1 MSSVYTFKMPENA
14 CNSHLHVI
22 DMKYSHN
29 PKSTI
34 KEGTLQN
41 YKSVAKKIQM
51 PRAVFVQAK
60 LYALDST
67 CLLDA
72 IEEFGLDKSRGIA
85 VLDRYVSDQE
95 LEYLHEHGIRGL
107 RFSLWDP
114 PASVV
119 RFEDVK
125 PLSEKIKHL
134 GWNIQLHMQISQ
146 MIEQADVLESL
157 DCRLVLD
164 HMARLDP
171 KMGVHDPNYDFIRKL
186 IDKGNT
192 WIKLCGPY
200 LNTVKGY
207 PWTDAAE
214 TARAIAAYAPERV
227 LYGTDYPNTLLD
239 KNPDPIAL
247 VEMLSNWI
255 PDERN
260 RRLALVD
267 NPDEVYFY

>member
-1 MSSVYTFKMPENA
+1 MKSVFTFEMPDNA

-22 DMKYSHN
+22 DYRYSHN

-34 KEGTLQN
+34 KEGTLAN
-41 YKSVAKKIQM
+41 YKSVAKMIGI

-60 LYALDST
+60 LYALDNT
-67 CLLDA
+67 CLLDS
-72 IEEFGLDKSRGIA
+72 IEEFGIDKSRGIA
-85 VLDRYVSDQE
+85 VLDRHVTDSE
-95 LEYLHEHGIRGL
+95 LEYLHERGIRGL

-119 RFEDVK
+119 KFEDVK

-146 MIEQADVLESL
+146 MIEEADVIESL
-157 DCRLVLD
+157 GCRLVLD
-164 HMARLDP
+164 HMGRLDP
-171 KMGVHDPNYDFIRKL
+171 HLGTTDPNFDFIKKL

-200 LNTVKGY
+200 LNSAEGY
-207 PWTDAAE
+207 PWNDASE
-214 TARAIAAYAPERV
+214 TACRIAEYAPERV
-227 LYGTDYPNTLLD
+227 LFGTDYPNTLMD
-239 KNPDPIAL
+239 NSPDPIAL
-247 VEMLSNWI
+247 VEMLARWI
-255 PDERN
+255 PDADK

-267 NPDEVYFY
+267 NPQEVYFN